1 MNDIWSLLLQTLTA
15 SGVAAL
21 LLAVKAM
28 FRDKLSPRWQFAVWG
43 VLAVIL
49 LLPAGRGGRYVLLN
63 WPMLVEALKSTVTG
77 DYGTLT
83 HVTAPMPLPP
93 PSAPKTAAEWLYL
106 IYAAGVVVLLVRYLV
121 TYLLLRRALRR
132 GQPVQSERVKEVGTR
147 YGLPVC
153 PAVEVDGLST
163 AFICGLFRPI
173 LALPAGVETDDKV
186 ILHELLHLKYKD
198 VAWGWVICLF
208 RCVHWCNPL
217 LWLCADRAGND
228 LESLCD
234 QRVLERL
241 EGEDRRDYGRILL
254 SMADEKYAR
263 TPGTSSAANG
273 GRNIRRRIEAIA
285 RFKRYPA
292 GMALVSVCVVLVLA
306 APLVTGTRADNRL
319 LGGLNNATLFASART
334 NYCTTYAGA
343 FDTYAKSVLMGNPVY
358 RAMCAPLEQQN
369 ELVQVYTHQYGY
381 GDPWEY
387 FGLGSAR
394 VEFISGY
401 AIYNLNQVEED
412 DWEGVL
418 VIQLV
423 RPPADV
429 VEWDGVYA
437 HRWLAIQRLRAEKEG
452 ERWIVLPQEDIWTVQ
467 GDARDGGNLAIPA
480 WVYEGEYGDFTL
492 RIQWQTMAS
501 ASSNNVPSSNAF
513 FGFSS
518 HSFDSTPNPHAEFD
532 LVSRDYIMYA
542 TYHGDP
548 DKKSGYTGIGV
559 SCVPVYGEL
568 DGRPELEPLDEDRL
582 EGYSTGSSSDGSH
595 FCTRVLEDGWDNWIH
610 LSSGGGS
617 LAGSDL
623 EVYGLP
629 RAYAVDLYLNGELAA
644 ELTLLPEGG
653 EWLEPGE

>member
-1 MNDIWSLLLQTLTA
+1 MNDIWSFLLQTLTA
-15 SGVAAL
+15 SGAAAL
-21 LLAVKAM
+21 LLAAKAM

-49 LLPAGRGGRYVLLN
+49 LLPAGWGGRYVLLN
-63 WPMLVEALKSTVTG
+63 WPTLVEALKSAVTG
-77 DYGTLT
+77 DFGTLT
-83 HVTAPMPLPP
+83 RVTAPVPLPLLA
-93 PSAPKTAAEWLYL
+93 APKTAAERLYL
-106 IYAAGVVVLLVRYLV
+106 IYAAGAAALLVRYLV
-121 TYLLLRRALRR
+121 CYLLLRRALRR
-132 GQPVQSERVKEVGTR
+132 GRPVQSERVKDVGAR

-153 PAVEVDGLST
+153 PAVEMDGLST
-163 AFICGLFRPI
+163 AFICGLFRPV
-173 LALPAGVETDDKV
+173 LALPAGTETDDKV
-186 ILHELLHLKYKD
+186 ILHELLHLKYRD

-273 GRNIRRRIEAIA
+273 GQNIRRRIEAIA
-285 RFKRYPA
+285 RFKHYPA
-292 GMALVSVCVVLVLA
+292 GMALVSVCVILVLA
-306 APLVTGTRADNRL
+306 APLVTGAQADAEWF
-319 LGGLNNATLFASART
+319 GLNPTTLFASART

-343 FDTYAKSVLMGNPVY
+343 FDAYAKAVLMGSPVY
-358 RAMCAPLEQQN
+358 RAVCAPLAQQN
-369 ELVQVYTHQYGY
+369 ELVQVYTHQDGSR
-381 GDPWEY
+381 DHWEY
-387 FGLGSAR
+387 FGLGNAM
-394 VEFISGY
+394 VESISGY
-401 AIYNLNQVEED
+401 AIYNLNQVED
-412 DWEGVL
+412 DAWEGVL

-423 RPPADV
+423 RPPAGV
-429 VEWDGVYA
+429 AEWDGLTA

-452 ERWIVLPQEDIWTVQ
+452 DRWIVRPQEDIRTVQ
-467 GDARDGGNLAIPA
+467 GDARDGGNLAVPA

-501 ASSNNVPSSNAF
+501 ASSNNIPSSNAF
-513 FGFSS
+513 FGISS

-532 LVSRDYIMYA
+532 LVSNGYIMYA
-542 TYHGDP
+542 VYHGDP

-559 SCVPVYGEL
+559 SCVPIYGEL

-582 EGYSTGSSSDGSH
+582 GGYSTGSSSDGSH
-595 FCTRVLEDGWDNWIH
+595 FRTRILEDGWDDWIL
-610 LSSGGGS
+610 LSAGGGS

-623 EVYGLP
+623 EPYGLP

>member
-1 MNDIWSLLLQTLTA
+1 MTDIWSFLLQTLTA
-15 SGVAAL
+15 SGVAVL

-43 VLAVIL
+43 VLAVVLI
-49 LLPAGRGGRYVLLN
+49 LPAGRGGRYVLLN
-63 WPMLVEALKSTVTG
+63 WPMLVEALKSAITG
-77 DYGTLT
+77 DFGMLT
-83 HVTAPMPLPP
+83 RVTAPIPLP
-93 PSAPKTAAEWLYL
+93 SLSVPKTAAEWLYL
-106 IYAAGVVVLLVRYLV
+106 IYAAGVVVLLARYLIS
-121 TYLLLRRALRR
+121 YLILRRALKR
-132 GQPVQSERVKEVGTR
+132 GQSVQSERVKKVGAR

-163 AFICGLFRPI
+163 AFICGLFCPV
-173 LALPAGVETDDKV
+173 LALPAETETDDKV

-198 VAWGWVICLF
+198 VAWGWVIGLF

-217 LWLCADRAGND
+217 LWLCADWAGND

-241 EGEDRRDYGRILL
+241 EGEERRDYGRILL
-254 SMADEKYAR
+254 SMAGEKYAR

-306 APLVTGTRADNRL
+306 APLVTGAQADDGL
-319 LGGLNNATLFASART
+319 LGGFGTTTLFASART
-334 NYCTTYAGA
+334 TYCTTYAGA
-343 FDTYAKSVLMGNPVY
+343 FDAYAKSVLMGSPVD
-358 RAMCAPLEQQN
+358 RAMCAPLELQN
-369 ELVQVYTHQYGY
+369 ELVREYTTQVGNR
-381 GDPWEY
+381 DPWDY
-387 FGLGSAR
+387 FGLGGAR

-401 AIYNLNQVEED
+401 TIYNLIPVGKD
-412 DWEGVL
+412 AWEGIL

-429 VEWDGVYA
+429 GEWDGLTA

-452 ERWIVLPQEDIWTVQ
+452 ERWIVLPQEDIRTVQ
-467 GDARDGGNLAIPA
+467 GDARVGGNLAVPA

-492 RIQWQTMAS
+492 RVQWQTMAS
-501 ASSNNVPSSNAF
+501 ASSNNIPSSNAF
-513 FGFSS
+513 FGISS

-532 LVSRDYIMYA
+532 QVSMDYITYA
-542 TYHGDP
+542 VYHGDP
-548 DKKSGYTGIGV
+548 DKKGEYTGIGV
-559 SCVPVYGEL
+559 SCVPIYGEP
-568 DGRPELEPLDEDRL
+568 DGRPGVEPLDEGWL
-582 EGYSTGSSSDGSH
+582 GSHSTGSSSGGSH
-595 FCTRVLEDGWDNWIH
+595 TGTRILEDGWDDWIF
-610 LSSGGGS
+610 LSGGG
-617 LAGSDL
+617 GSYTGNDT
-623 EVYGLP
+623 EPYSLP
-629 RAYAVDLYLNGELAA
+629 RAYAVDLYFNGELAA